1 MAEIRKPLRVGVVGL
16 GVGRHH
22 LLSYLKIPGVEV
34 VAAADANPERLQEV
48 GAANGVPYLYADY
61 RPLVDRNDLDIVN
74 VCTPNSLHAPV
85 TIAALES
92 GKHVLCE
99 KPLASTLADAEQMV
113 ATSERTGRA
122 LAVTFNHRER
132 GDVQTLKRLID
143 EGRLGRIYHA
153 KAWWLRR
160 NGIPGLGSWFT
171 KKNLAGGGPLI
182 DLGVHMLDMALF
194 LMGEPC
200 ALAVSGA
207 AYAELGPRGRGGNPW
222 AKKQPSGDVAYD
234 VEDLASAFIRLDGNA
249 TLLLETS
256 WATYRADN
264 DEYGITLYG
273 TEGGAEIRVVNYVQE
288 DTLKVFVD
296 LAGTPVDVHP
306 HPGKGEGHLASIRAF
321 VECLRGG
328 DWRDCH
334 GREGLART
342 RIIDACYRSAEIGRE
357 IVL

>member
-1 MAEIRKPLRVGVVGL
+1 MAGDQNLLRVGVVGL
-16 GVGRHH
+16 GVGKHH

-34 VAAADANPERLQEV
+34 VAAADANPERLQEF

-61 RPLVDRNDLDIVN
+61 RPLVDRDDLDIVN
-74 VCTPNSLHAPV
+74 VCTPNALHAPV

-113 ATSERTGRA
+113 ATAERVKRA
-122 LAVTFNHRER
+122 LTVTFNHRER
-132 GDVQTLKRLID
+132 GDVQALKRMID

-160 NGIPGLGSWFT
+160 NGIPGMGSWFT
-171 KKNLAGGGPLI
+171 KKDMAGGGPLI

-194 LMGEPC
+194 LMREPR
-200 ALAVSGA
+200 ALAGSGA

-222 AKKQPSGDVAYD
+222 AKKQPADGAPYD
-234 VEDLASAFIRLDGNA
+234 VEDLASAFIRLEGNA

-256 WATYRADN
+256 WAAYRANN
-264 DEYGITLYG
+264 DEYGVTLYG

-296 LAGTPVDVHP
+296 VAGTPVDVLP
-306 HPGKGEGHLASIRAF
+306 HFGKGEGHLASIRAF
-321 VECLRGG
+321 VERIRSG
-328 DWRDCH
+328 DWRDCT

-342 RIIDACYRSAEIGRE
+342 RIIDACYRSAEMGRE